1 MLNFNRL
8 PAFCQCNVMR
18 SAWVGSKTKIMQYK
32 KLSARGYKV
41 LNMYPVY
48 IEDVY
53 KGHEPFKI
61 VGIRENQI
69 ELEGDFS
76 GGTHNVCQK
85 DWFDIDKC
93 FVVSTVCDEQLKP
106 NGCQIHNVNCCGGG
120 SIINKH
126 VSYWKSLVS

>member
-1 MLNFNRL
+1 
-8 PAFCQCNVMR
+8 MR

-106 NGCQIHNVNCCGGG
+106 NGYQIHNVNCCGGG
-120 SIINKH
+120 SVINKH
-126 VSYWKSLVS
+126 VSYWESLVS